1 MHSISLC
8 FYNFKNIF
16 FYSAFTFTQQ
26 IMRRKRVKR
35 IGNKRNE
42 GIWKEIEKEE
52 KGQQRKGM
60 GNDVRNED

>member
-8 FYNFKNIF
+8 FYNFTTV

-26 IMRRKRVKR
+26 IARRKIVKR

-60 GNDVRNED
+60 GNDVRN